1 MIDSHAHLNDEK
13 FSLDL
18 EEVLARARL
27 AGVKAVINVGYDLE
41 SSKRA
46 VELAEEH
53 LDLYAVV
60 GVHPHDAQTCTPAIL
75 DHIRQLLEHPKV
87 VAIGETGLDYY
98 YDNSPR
104 EIQRAVFRDHLSL
117 AREVKKPVVIH
128 SREAA
133 QDTLQIV
140 QDYPDVSCLLH
151 CYSGSWEMAQEYKK
165 LGHYFSFG
173 GPITFSN
180 AHKLRAVAAKI
191 PLKRVMLETD
201 CPYLTPHP
209 HRGKRNEPA
218 YLVHTA
224 EKLASIHGVDVEDV
238 VSITEDNTRRFFAM
252 NEGG

>member
-1 MIDSHAHLNDEK
+1 
-13 FSLDL
+13 
-18 EEVLARARL
+18 
-27 AGVKAVINVGYDLE
+27 
-41 SSKRA
+41 
-46 VELAEEH
+46 
-53 LDLYAVV
+53 
-60 GVHPHDAQTCTPAIL
+60 
-75 DHIRQLLEHPKV
+75 
-87 VAIGETGLDYY
+87 
-98 YDNSPR
+98 
-104 EIQRAVFRDHLSL
+104 
-117 AREVKKPVVIH
+117 
-128 SREAA
+128 
-133 QDTLQIV
+133 
-140 QDYPDVSCLLH
+140 
-151 CYSGSWEMAQEYKK
+151 MAQEYKK

-191 PLKRVMLETD
+191 PLERVMLETD